1 MKLLSVSR
9 LAVWALNTV
18 ALMLVP
24 EVVTSITVQSW
35 TAALLFAL
43 LLGLVNA
50 SIKPV
55 LLLLTLPISVLT
67 LGIFALVINALAF
80 WAVSGLVGGVTVPG
94 FWAAFF
100 GALVYSILCTLVS
113 LAVGERNAS

>member
-1 MKLLSVSR
+1 MLNR
-9 LAVWALNTV
+9 LAIWALNTV

-24 EVVTSITVQSW
+24 EVVTSITVSSW

-50 SIKPV
+50 SIKP
-55 LLLLTLPISVLT
+55 LLLLITLPISVLT

-80 WAVSGLVGGVTVPG
+80 WAVAGLIGGIVVPTFWSA
-94 FWAAFF
+94 FWAA
-100 GALVYSILCTLVS
+100 LLYSVLCTLVS
-113 LAVGERNAS
+113 MAVSEPRR

>member
-1 MKLLSVSR
+1 MLNR

-24 EVVTSITVQSW
+24 EVVSSITVSSW

-50 SIKPV
+50 SIKP
-55 LLLLTLPISVLT
+55 LLLLITLPISVLT

-80 WAVSGLVGGVTVPG
+80 WAVAGLIGGIVVPT
-94 FWAAFF
+94 FWSAFW
-100 GALVYSILCTLVS
+100 GALLYSVLCTLVS
-113 LAVGERNAS
+113 MAVSEPRR